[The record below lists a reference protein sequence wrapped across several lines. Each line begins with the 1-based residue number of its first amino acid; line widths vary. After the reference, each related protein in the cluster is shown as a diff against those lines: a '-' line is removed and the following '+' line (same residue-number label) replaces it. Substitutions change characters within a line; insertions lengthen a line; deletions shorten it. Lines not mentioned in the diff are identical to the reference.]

1 MNVTISVKTD
11 TRGIEKIIANCD
23 NLTPQIVATYGM
35 KCSGYAKTFAPVDT
49 GFLMNTIDSTMIDDT
64 TARIQSEAE
73 YDIYQELG
81 TYKMAA
87 HPFLAPAAE
96 QVAGEFL
103 SPQTWTPLIN
113 I

>member
-11 TRGIEKIIANCD
+11 VRGLETIISNCV
-23 NLTPQIVATYGM
+23 NMPPQIIATYGM

-103 SPQTWTPLIN
+103 SPQTWMPLIN
-113 I
+113 T